1 MFWLVVGASAAVL
14 TSFSFLPQIIKTV
27 KTRSAKDISVFM
39 LAQFACGSLLWMAYS
54 AHLKDP
60 IIMGANCV
68 TFVSLFSLLIL
79 YFLYGR
85 RK

>member
-39 LAQFACGSLLWMAYS
+39 LVQFACGSLLWMAYS
-54 AHLKDP
+54 VHLNDP